1 MKRRKGFT
9 LIELLAVIV
18 ILAVIALIAVPLI
31 MNTIEEARD
40 GSLKNTG
47 RNLIHVAELEYA
59 TQYTENP
66 SVIPSID
73 FNTLEYKG
81 DKVDA
86 IAGSFDAN
94 GKASIAIYKESKCV
108 YKRFTDEDVI
118 LDKTLSQEDC
128 LAMVGGNVEKTGA
141 EMLIEKANDA
151 SITNYE
157 DGNKGEMY
165 TFSHPATEQTGALT
179 DYRYIGNT
187 PNNYITFN
195 NETWRIIG
203 VFESR
208 IKIIKDESIGEL
220 AWDSA
225 NTNDWTT
232 ASLQQT
238 LNNGT
243 GSSELSEEASNQ
255 IDTVTWYLGGT
266 SYNSSTHFGTGSDIY
281 TWERGTTVYSG
292 RPTSWSGKVGLMYP
306 SDYVY
311 TYAYG
316 VDDTCYKDGYNCYTG
331 TPSSGWLYNND
342 DRWTLSPTSRYS
354 NRVFVVYSMGYVDY
368 YSVPNTFWVRPVVH
382 LRSDIVLSGSGTVAD
397 PYKIL

>member
-1 MKRRKGFT
+1 MKRRRGFT

-128 LAMVGGNVEKTGA
+128 LAMVGGNVETTGA

-157 DGNKGEMY
+157 NGNKGEMY

-225 NTNDWTT
+225 DINEWTT
-232 ASLQQT
+232 SSLQQM

-243 GSSELSEEASNQ
+243 GSWKLEETASSQ
-255 IDTVTWYLGGT
+255 VDTVTWYLGG
-266 SYNSSTHFGTGSDIY
+266 GSIESGLSGEDY
-281 TWERGTTVYSG
+281 YAFERGNEVISG
-292 RPTSWSGKVGLMYP
+292 RNTNWSGKVGLMYP

-311 TYAYG
+311 TYAHG
-316 VDDTCYKDGYNCYTG
+316 VDNTCFNDGSNCNTG
-331 TPSSGWLYNND
+331 TPSSGWLYNSTNQS
-342 DRWTLSPTSRYS
+342 TLSPLS
-354 NRVFVVYSMGYVDY
+354 NILNSMFSVYRAGYVY
-368 YSVPNTFWVRPVVH
+368 INNVTNMSGVRPVVH